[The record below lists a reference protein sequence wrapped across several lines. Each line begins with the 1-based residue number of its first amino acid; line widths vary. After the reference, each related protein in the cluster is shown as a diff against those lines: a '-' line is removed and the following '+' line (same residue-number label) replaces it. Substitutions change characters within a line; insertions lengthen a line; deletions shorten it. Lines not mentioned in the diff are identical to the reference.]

1 MPFVPDTIVLAEGSA
16 EQPYD
21 WSMTTDL
28 VWTGSFRD
36 HTGTLT
42 VPADAEHPFRTDLAS
57 VPQWLTWLFPRYGKY
72 TKAAVLHDYLC
83 QNFRD
88 VTVERVGSDDI
99 RLQDRSDADEV
110 FRVVMAELGVPWARR
125 WLMWSAVNWATLIT
139 SVWPG
144 RRSKP
149 VRRWLGRVVLLVGL
163 VDLVLVVRAGF
174 VSDFGVAAVVVLA
187 SAAAFVAMVA
197 GFVALGRW
205 DRWLVCLAGL
215 GMTIA
220 SLPLLAAGGMV
231 GVLLIFYLLFEDA
244 FSGFSGV
251 RHLRQRLSTV
261 PRRERIEAVQA
272 S

>member
-1 MPFVPDTIVLAEGSA
+1 VPFAPETIALAEGSA

-21 WSMTTDL
+21 WSMIADL
-28 VWTGSFRD
+28 VWTGEFR
-36 HTGTLT
+36 GTPGKLT
-42 VPADAEHPFRTDLAS
+42 VPATGDEPFRTDLAS

-99 RLQDRSDADEV
+99 ELKDRSDADEV
-110 FRVVMAELGVPWARR
+110 FRIVMAELGVPWARR
-125 WLMWSAVNWATLIT
+125 WLMWSAVNWATLFT

-144 RRSKP
+144 RRSRP
-149 VRRWLGRVVLLVGL
+149 VRRWLGRVLLLVGV
-163 VDLVLVVRAGF
+163 VDVVLVVRTGVIGDVGPVALP
-174 VSDFGVAAVVVLA
+174 VVAAGVAAV
-187 SAAAFVAMVA
+187 AMLA

-215 GMTIA
+215 GMTVA
-220 SLPLLAAGGMV
+220 SLPLLVAGGMV
-231 GVLLIFYLLFEDA
+231 GLLLVFYLLFEDA
-244 FSGFSGV
+244 FSGFSTL
-251 RHLRQRLSTV
+251 RHYRRRRATV
-261 PRRERIEAVQA
+261 PRAERIAAVQA

>member
-1 MPFVPDTIVLAEGSA
+1 MLAEGPA

-28 VWTGSFRD
+28 TWRGTFRD
-36 HTGTLT
+36 KPGLLT
-42 VPADAEHPFRTDLAS
+42 VPAKPDAPFRTDLAS

-88 VTVERVGSDDI
+88 VTVERVGGEDI
-99 RLQDRSDADEV
+99 ELKDRSDADEV

-125 WLMWSAVNWATLIT
+125 WLMWSAVNWATLFT

-144 RRSKP
+144 RRSRP
-149 VRRWLGRVVLLVGL
+149 VRRWLGRVLVLVGV
-163 VDLVLVVRAGF
+163 VDAVLVVRT
-174 VSDFGVAAVVVLA
+174 GVVGDVGLVAIPIIAAAVCA
-187 SAAAFVAMVA
+187 IAMLA

-215 GMTIA
+215 GMTVA
-220 SLPLLAAGGMV
+220 SFPLLVAGGMV
-231 GVLLIFYLLFEDA
+231 GVLLVFYLLFEDA
-244 FSGFSGV
+244 FSGFETV
-251 RHLRQRLSTV
+251 RHLRGRRATV
-261 PRRERIEAVQA
+261 PRAERIAAVQA